1 MRAVQFIKIA
11 AVALA
16 GLAYSAG
23 AGWAFEEK
31 PFEAAAFQAT
41 QAAGKPILVD
51 VFAPWCPVCKAQLAV
66 LGTLTQN
73 PKYDKLTVFKVDFDH
88 QPDVL
93 KSFNVR
99 QQSTLIAFKGAM
111 ETARSVGDTKAPS
124 IEALINTTLQ

>member
-1 MRAVQFIKIA
+1 MRPVQFIKIA

-93 KSFNVR
+93 KSFKVTNSSYAVG
-99 QQSTLIAFKGAM
+99 IGA
-111 ETARSVGDTKAPS
+111 
-124 IEALINTTLQ
+124 TTLLSAEKQSKNRAAEVWLVLP